1 MSKEEQAPSITL
13 LEKRRIEAA
22 MLAEVYAVL
31 LERFGRETALTVVE
45 DTVIKAAFDAGK
57 AFAATAPDGPSLA
70 HFATVTE
77 LWRRGGALVIENER
91 PGQESISFDVT
102 RCRYA
107 ESYREMGLP
116 EELATRVS
124 CLRDGAFMAG
134 YSPHLLLTRPETIAS
149 GSNRCPFTFTWKT
162 A

>member
-1 MSKEEQAPSITL
+1 MGSEGREPGVTM

-22 MLAEVYAVL
+22 MLAETYAVL
-31 LERFGRETALTVVE
+31 VGRYGRETALGIIEEIVTR
-45 DTVIKAAFDAGK
+45 AAFAAGR
-57 AFAATAPDGPSLA
+57 AYAATAPQGPGLS
-70 HFATVTE
+70 HFAGVTAM
-77 LWRRGGALVIENER
+77 WQAGGALVIENVR
-91 PGQESISFDVT
+91 QEPDAVSFAVT

-124 CLRDGAFMAG
+124 CLRDGAFAAG
-134 YSPHLLLTRPETIAS
+134 YSPKLHLYRPETIAS
-149 GSNRCPFTFTWKT
+149 GASCCPFTFTWKD